1 MKNFVFVLFFFL
13 AFQITAQESYTKE
26 IKDYQYE
33 QNIKF
38 HDKRSSPL
46 KAKDLKT
53 FKALSFYKIDEKYK
67 VIAKLVKEENPEIF
81 EMPTTTD
88 RKPLYIKYGTL
99 YFTIDGKEQQLSIYQ
114 NKDFDRSPVY
124 KNYLFLPFTD
134 LTSGTESYGGGR
146 YLDVFTTDEKPD
158 GTIVIDFNKSYNPY
172 CAYNDKFSCPI
183 TPKENKVTVALRAG
197 VKNFNKEK

>member
-67 VIAKLVKEENPEIF
+67 VTAKLVKEENPEIF

-99 YFTIDGKEQQLSIYQ
+99 FFTIDGKEQQLSIYQ

>member
-1 MKNFVFVLFFFL
+1 MKNFAFVLFFFL
-13 AFQITAQESYTKE
+13 AFQINAQDSYTKE
-26 IKDYQYE
+26 IKNYQYE

-134 LTSGTESYGGGR
+134 LTSGNESYGGGR

>member
-67 VIAKLVKEENPEIF
+67 VTAKLVKEENPEIF

-99 YFTIDGKEQQLSIYQ
+99 FFTIDGKEQQLSIYQ

-172 CAYNDKFSCPI
+172 CAYNDKYSCPI